1 VKDSQKYAASMEY
14 FERESRR
21 MLTGMLKDVQYR
33 ALCPVDMDP
42 DVCPCGDQECA
53 GLCEH
58 NVWALRVLMEAIT
71 SLGEPPNETE
81 FRKIMRD
88 MFSDKEP
95 PKGPKTGLKT
105 RDSRRHG

>member
-1 VKDSQKYAASMEY
+1 VKDSQKYAASIEY

-21 MLTGMLKDVQYR
+21 MLTAMLKDIQFR

-58 NVWALRVLMEAIT
+58 NIWALRVLMEGIT
-71 SLGEPPNETE
+71 SMGDPPNETE

-88 MFSDKEP
+88 MFSDSSGSTKD
-95 PKGPKTGLKT
+95 TRGLKT
-105 RDSRRHG
+105 RDLR